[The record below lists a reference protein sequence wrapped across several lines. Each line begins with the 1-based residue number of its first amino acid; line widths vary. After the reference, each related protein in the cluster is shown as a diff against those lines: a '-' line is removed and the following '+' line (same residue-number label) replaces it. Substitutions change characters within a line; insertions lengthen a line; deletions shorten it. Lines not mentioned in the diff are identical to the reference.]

1 MRVKLGGKLVMEH
14 KFEGVD
20 VDALNDIFETFS
32 RDMLRIIIESEMKQ
46 LPEKEQASI
55 REKYFHDQQ

>member
-1 MRVKLGGKLVMEH
+1 MEH

-55 REKYFHDQQ
+55 REKYFHDRE

>member
-1 MRVKLGGKLVMEH
+1 MEH

-20 VDALNDIFETFS
+20 VDALNDIFATFE